1 MMSSD
6 IIRLPARPSNLGGP
20 FINSENKCV
29 QDVVSLTS
37 GQPSAK
43 LDFAPISE
51 NINRTLAQKK
61 SLVPPNCGGLVDFRG
76 DENPR
81 NSLLERA
88 REFLQIP
95 EGDPLESIPG
105 EAADEEFYDNKTYVP
120 NTRQFSLLKF
130 HKLKTGRPTLGFS
143 CDYPYCG
150 KLFLKWHNLFDHLR
164 IHTGERP
171 FLCPVKGCG
180 IRFNQV
186 AN

>member
-1 MMSSD
+1 M
-6 IIRLPARPSNLGGP
+6 
-20 FINSENKCV
+20 CV
-29 QDVVSLTS
+29 QDVSFSCTQQSDHNLGVANS
-37 GQPSAK
+37 GHPHLK
-43 LDFAPISE
+43 
-51 NINRTLAQKK
+51 QKK
-61 SLVPPNCGGLVDFRG
+61 TQIVSNVCAPSTARG

-81 NSLLERA
+81 DTLIERA

-95 EGDPLESIPG
+95 IGDPLESIPG

-120 NTRQFSLLKF
+120 NTRLFSLLKF
-130 HKLKTGRPTLGFS
+130 HKIKTGRPTLGFS

-186 AN
+186 ANQKKHMDTHKERPQL